1 MTKTTSIILTTLLV
15 VAHAIELTYTVGK
28 TSAPYIKMAV
38 ALTITMVLY
47 LIDGVKFVYTNRQ
60 SILDT
65 VGAPFVYT
73 YEAPVV
79 LKAPKRIRFRR
90 PANTLAMA

>member
-65 VGAPFVYT
+65 VGAPFIYQS
-73 YEAPVV
+73 PVV

>member
-1 MTKTTSIILTTLLV
+1 MTKTTSIIFTILLV
-15 VAHAIELTYTVGK
+15 ASQALELTYLAGK
-28 TSAPYIKMAV
+28 ASAPYIKMAV
-38 ALTITMVLY
+38 ALTITTVLY

-65 VGAPFVYT
+65 IGSPFVYT

-79 LKAPKRIRFRR
+79 LKAPRYIKFRR
-90 PANTLAMA
+90 PANTLALA